1 MRVLFFFFFLFR
13 RIFVCFESLRTQA
26 CTVGCTLSLSLS
38 LLLRSDFCGDSFC
51 LVPLHS
57 FVQNLLRSFYNKHNP
72 EKLATIA
79 AVLTKYAG
87 REELLFAMLDK
98 KYGTV
103 TDVSDEVAWA
113 SYQKMR
119 EQQEAAS
126 AAAAAGN
133 TGAQNQKKGADTSST
148 VSTKGLSK
156 REKRKLRQQRAAA
169 RGTEKAVVVKAA
181 PSGADDDSDAEDD
194 AVEED
199 YVVIQPGD
207 GAASG
212 TSAVADG
219 DVTQCKTCGR
229 VFDTRNE
236 LFRHLRKKCTP
247 APVPVAY
254 FPGQTLNPD
263 ANKVVTR
270 PTRKRK
276 KKKK

>member
-1 MRVLFFFFFLFR
+1 M
-13 RIFVCFESLRTQA
+13 
-26 CTVGCTLSLSLS
+26 
-38 LLLRSDFCGDSFC
+38 LL
-51 LVPLHS
+51 
-57 FVQNLLRSFYNKHNP
+57 FVQNLLHSFYNKHNP
-72 EKLATIA
+72 EKLSTIA

-113 SYQKMR
+113 AFQKMR
-119 EQQEAAS
+119 EQQAAS
-126 AAAAAGN
+126 AAAAGN
-133 TGAQNQKKGADTSST
+133 TGAQNQKKGTDTSS
-148 VSTKGLSK
+148 VLSTKGLSK

-169 RGTEKAVVVKAA
+169 RGTEKAVVVPAA
-181 PSGADDDSDAEDD
+181 TSAADEDSDAGDD
-194 AVEED
+194 ALEED

-212 TSAVADG
+212 TSSVADG

-247 APVPVAY
+247 AAVPVAY